1 MLIGDAGH
9 GVLGS
14 EVPSTGDDGP
24 GYLYND
30 LVLPADANKE
40 VRGQITTVPL
50 HGTLIAYEDSSFLYT
65 PNTDYVGTDSFA
77 YQLYVDGVAT
87 GSPTTVTLTVVG
99 NTHYITASEALQS
112 NAASPVALG
121 QTKNVIPVNL
131 VQSNA
136 VSPVVIKQ
144 SHVVTTVSVVQANTV
159 SPAYVGQTDV
169 HLVVPVNTVQPTLV
183 SDVSVGQTHLVTLP
197 DVTQVVSVSGVSVGF
212 SDMTLTPA
220 DIQAIVAALQ
230 AAILP
235 VNIVQVNY
243 GPVDGDGSDS
253 NPWGP
258 V

>member
-1 MLIGDAGH
+1 MANSIRVSTSALISGAMLIGDAGH

-14 EVPSTGDDGP
+14 EIPSTGDDGP

-40 VRGQITTVPL
+40 VRGQITTAPL

-87 GSPTTVTLTVVG
+87 GSPTTVTLTIVG
-99 NTHYITASEALQS
+99 NTHYITAGEALQS
-112 NAASPVALG
+112 NAASPVVIKQSHAVTTVSVT
-121 QTKNVIPVNL
+121 QT
-131 VQSNA
+131 NA
-136 VSPVVIKQ
+136 VSPVY
-144 SHVVTTVSVVQANTV
+144 A
-159 SPAYVGQTDV
+159 GQTNV

-183 SDVSVGQTHLVTLP
+183 SAVSVGQTHLVTLP
-197 DVTQVVSVSGVSVGF
+197 DITQVISVSGVSVGF
-212 SDMTLTPA
+212 SEMTLTPA
-220 DIQAIVAALQ
+220 DIQAIVDALKL
-230 AAILP
+230 AILP

-243 GPVDGDGSDS
+243 GPVDGDGSDG